1 MAKKFVNF
9 AAFSG
14 VFWGL
19 PLGISVVQPTA
30 KHTKRTAII
39 ALANNDNRPLIS
51 TLRDL
56 VNSDFQ
62 NYPPPILFMENCL
75 FSMFLVVF
83 CFTCTLQSYVFSLI
97 SPNF

>member
-62 NYPPPILFMENCL
+62 NYPPRFYLWKIVYLACFSRFLFYMYPTEL
-75 FSMFLVVF
+75 R
-83 CFTCTLQSYVFSLI
+83 FSLI

>member
-56 VNSDFQ
+56 VTSDFSKL
-62 NYPPPILFMENCL
+62 PPRFYLWKIVYLA
-75 FSMFLVVF
+75 
-83 CFTCTLQSYVFSLI
+83 CF
-97 SPNF
+97 

>member
-56 VNSDFQ
+56 VNSDFSKLPPRFYLWKIVYLACFC
-62 NYPPPILFMENCL
+62 NY
-75 FSMFLVVF
+75 SAVVRM
-83 CFTCTLQSYVFSLI
+83 V
-97 SPNF
+97 

>member
-1 MAKKFVNF
+1 MAKKFVTF

-39 ALANNDNRPLIS
+39 ALANNDKRPLIS
-51 TLRDL
+51 TLQDL
-56 VNSDFQ
+56 VNSEISELLPRF
-62 NYPPPILFMENCL
+62 YLWKIVYLA
-75 FSMFLVVF
+75 
-83 CFTCTLQSYVFSLI
+83 CF
-97 SPNF
+97 